1 MVIAEVHQRCNC
13 VSAASWECR
22 CKLWNFTISWM
33 HSSMITY
40 TLNSAVSIFPTSL
53 QGLDSYWAIGP
64 YHRPNGHS
72 AQSTGPLKMAQ
83 NELGQFGPQ
92 IFILGH
98 FERWVC
104 EYGTSIQN
112 RCVAGVHAL
121 LDSILHN
128 AATYIARGHNQLPH
142 KCWSASKASW
152 RWQHYHLPSSSK
164 YLHYATIILVAVRLQ
179 VTYHHAYM
187 SIEED
192 LVQLQQEVQLVL
204 MILPYYPIIIMN
216 TNGWNNLVPC
226 VYMLDH

>member
-112 RCVAGVHAL
+112 RCVAV
-121 LDSILHN
+121 DSACEEPWGEVVSGLKKI
-128 AATYIARGHNQLPH
+128 RGHLSRSRHTQ
-142 KCWSASKASW
+142 C
-152 RWQHYHLPSSSK
+152 
-164 YLHYATIILVAVRLQ
+164 LQ
-179 VTYHHAYM
+179 RYF
-187 SIEED
+187 
-192 LVQLQQEVQLVL
+192 
-204 MILPYYPIIIMN
+204 
-216 TNGWNNLVPC
+216 
-226 VYMLDH
+226 